1 MLFASRVNES
11 DEQDRTRKNGTEGGL
26 RAAEGHCG
34 KPASRRGRSW
44 PLQDCWVCRTGV
56 RFLPNAVVQVDWFL
70 SIDETMSSSLT
81 NTMNLSPEATGLA
94 GIAASSRFAYRV
106 GEISFGVT
114 ATAGLRIAPDPGLME
129 FEADS
134 LTCDVEITAEWAEE
148 LKMPATR
155 PAFES
160 GGLWSAFKEDDGT
173 SFYFQTS
180 YLGEW
185 PYKRAWF
192 NRDFSRGNVKLL
204 KRYFDLELPVYPLE
218 YPLDE
223 LLMIHRLAQGEGAE
237 IHACGVVTADGA
249 GRLFVGHSGAGKSTT
264 SRLWL
269 RQPGSCVLS
278 DDRIILRLSG
288 GKVVMYG
295 TPWHGDAG
303 LAAQACAPVNRILLL
318 EHGERNE
325 ILSLDPAR
333 ATAEL
338 FARTFVPYHS
348 SAGLAHTLD
357 FLEKIT
363 ARVPVALFR
372 FVPDGS
378 AVEEILRATE

>member
-1 MLFASRVNES
+1 
-11 DEQDRTRKNGTEGGL
+11 
-26 RAAEGHCG
+26 
-34 KPASRRGRSW
+34 
-44 PLQDCWVCRTGV
+44 
-56 RFLPNAVVQVDWFL
+56 
-70 SIDETMSSSLT
+70 MSSSLT
-81 NTMNLSPEATGLA
+81 NTMNLPPAAAGLA
-94 GIAASSRFAYRV
+94 EIGSSSRFAYRV

-114 ATAGLRIAPDPGLME
+114 AKEGLRIALDPGLLE
-129 FEADS
+129 FEAAS
-134 LTCDVEITAEWAEE
+134 AACDVEISAEWADE
-148 LKMPATR
+148 LKRPVTR

-160 GGLWSAFKEDDGT
+160 GGLWSAFKEGDGT
-173 SFYFQTS
+173 AFYFQTS
-180 YLGEW
+180 YLGEA

-192 NRDFSRGNVKLL
+192 NKDFSRGRVMLL
-204 KRYFDLELPVYPLE
+204 KRYFDPELPVYPLE

-249 GRLFVGHSGAGKSTT
+249 GHLFVGHSGAGKSTT

-269 RQPGSCVLS
+269 RQPGNCVLS
-278 DDRIILRLSG
+278 DDRIILRLRD
-288 GKVVMYG
+288 GKPVMYG

-303 LAAQACAPVNRILLL
+303 LAAQASAPVNQILLL

-325 ILSLDPAR
+325 MLRLDPAR

-348 SAGLAHTLD
+348 SAGLAHTLG
-357 FLEKIT
+357 FLEQVT
-363 ARVPVALFR
+363 ARVPVVLFR

>member
-1 MLFASRVNES
+1 
-11 DEQDRTRKNGTEGGL
+11 
-26 RAAEGHCG
+26 
-34 KPASRRGRSW
+34 
-44 PLQDCWVCRTGV
+44 
-56 RFLPNAVVQVDWFL
+56 
-70 SIDETMSSSLT
+70 MSSSLT

-94 GIAASSRFAYRV
+94 DIAASSRFGYRV

-114 ATAGLRIAPDPGLME
+114 AKAGLRIALDPGLME

-134 LTCDVEITAEWAEE
+134 PACDVEISAEWAEE
-148 LKMPATR
+148 LKVPVTTR

-173 SFYFQTS
+173 AFYFQTS
-180 YLGEW
+180 YLGES

-204 KRYFDLELPVYPLE
+204 KRYFDPELPVYPLE

-278 DDRIILRLSG
+278 DDRIILRLRDR
-288 GKVVMYG
+288 KVVMYG

-303 LAAQACAPVNRILLL
+303 LAAQACAPVHRILLL

-338 FARTFVPYHS
+338 FTRTFVPYHS
-348 SAGLAHTLD
+348 PAGLAHTLD

-363 ARVPVALFR
+363 SRVPVALFR

-378 AVEEILRATE
+378 AVVEILRAAE

>member
-1 MLFASRVNES
+1 M
-11 DEQDRTRKNGTEGGL
+11 
-26 RAAEGHCG
+26 
-34 KPASRRGRSW
+34 
-44 PLQDCWVCRTGV
+44 
-56 RFLPNAVVQVDWFL
+56 QVDWFL
-70 SIDETMSSSLT
+70 SVNEEMSAYPSSSTTL
-81 NTMNLSPEATGLA
+81 LPPATQPAEIG
-94 GIAASSRFAYRV
+94 STSRFAYRV

-114 ATAGLRIAPDPGLME
+114 AKAGLRIALDPGLME

-134 LTCDVEITAEWAEE
+134 PACDVEITAEWAEE
-148 LKMPATR
+148 LKMPLTR

-160 GGLWSAFKEDDGT
+160 GGLWSAFQEDGGT
-173 SFYFQTS
+173 AFYFQTS
-180 YLGEW
+180 YLGES

-204 KRYFDLELPVYPLE
+204 KRYFDPELPVYPLE

-223 LLMIHRLAQGEGAE
+223 LLMIHRLALGEGAE

-278 DDRIILRLSG
+278 DDRIILRLRD
-288 GKVVMYG
+288 GKPVMYG

-338 FARTFVPYHS
+338 FARAFVPYHS
-348 SAGLAHTLD
+348 PAGLAHTLD

-363 ARVPVALFR
+363 ARLPVALFR

-378 AVEEILRATE
+378 AVEEILRAAG

>member
-1 MLFASRVNES
+1 M
-11 DEQDRTRKNGTEGGL
+11 
-26 RAAEGHCG
+26 
-34 KPASRRGRSW
+34 P
-44 PLQDCWVCRTGV
+44 
-56 RFLPNAVVQVDWFL
+56 VDWFV
-70 SIDETMSSSLT
+70 SVDEPMSF
-81 NTMNLSPEATGLA
+81 SPGNSTTFFPAATGPLD
-94 GIAASSRFAYRV
+94 IASSPRIAFRV

-114 ATAGLRIAPDPGLME
+114 AEAGLRIALDPGLSQ
-129 FEADS
+129 FEASS
-134 LTCDVEITAEWAEE
+134 LACDVEISAELADE
-148 LKMPATR
+148 LKIPDAR

-160 GGLWSAFKEDDGT
+160 GGLWSAFKEGGGT

-180 YLGEW
+180 YLGES

-192 NRDFSRGNVKLL
+192 NRDFSRGRVMLL
-204 KRYFDLELPVYPLE
+204 RRYFDPELPVYPLE

-237 IHACGVVTADGA
+237 IHACGVVTADGT

-278 DDRIILRLSG
+278 DDRIILRLRD
-288 GKVVMYG
+288 GKPLMYG

-303 LAAQACAPVNRILLL
+303 LAAQASATVHQILLL
-318 EHGERNE
+318 EHAERNE
-325 ILSLDPAR
+325 FVPLDPAR
-333 ATAEL
+333 AIAEL

-348 SAGLAHTLD
+348 PSGLAHTLD
-357 FLEKIT
+357 FLEKLT
-363 ARVPVALFR
+363 ARVPVAVFR

-378 AVEEILRATE
+378 AVEEILRAA

>member
-1 MLFASRVNES
+1 
-11 DEQDRTRKNGTEGGL
+11 
-26 RAAEGHCG
+26 
-34 KPASRRGRSW
+34 
-44 PLQDCWVCRTGV
+44 
-56 RFLPNAVVQVDWFL
+56 VQVDWFL
-70 SIDETMSSSLT
+70 SVDEEMSAYPSPSTTLLAAAAGPDDISS
-81 NTMNLSPEATGLA
+81 
-94 GIAASSRFAYRV
+94 SSRFAYRV

-114 ATAGLRIAPDPGLME
+114 AKESLRIALDPGLME
-129 FEADS
+129 FEANS
-134 LTCDVEITAEWAEE
+134 LACDVEISAEWAEE
-148 LKMPATR
+148 LKMPVTR

-192 NRDFSRGNVKLL
+192 NKDFSRGNVKLL
-204 KRYFDLELPVYPLE
+204 KRYFGPELPVYPLE

-278 DDRIILRLSG
+278 DDRIILRLRDG
-288 GKVVMYG
+288 NPVMYG

-303 LAAQACAPVNRILLL
+303 LAAQACAPVNQILLL

-325 ILSLDPAR
+325 ILRLDPAR

-378 AVEEILRATE
+378 AVEEILRAAE

>member
-1 MLFASRVNES
+1 
-11 DEQDRTRKNGTEGGL
+11 
-26 RAAEGHCG
+26 
-34 KPASRRGRSW
+34 
-44 PLQDCWVCRTGV
+44 
-56 RFLPNAVVQVDWFL
+56 
-70 SIDETMSSSLT
+70 MSSFPNHS
-81 NTMNLSPEATGLA
+81 MILSPAATELA
-94 GIAASSRFAYRV
+94 DICSSSRFAYRV
-106 GEISFGVT
+106 GDISFGVT
-114 ATAGLRIAPDPGLME
+114 AKAGLGIALDPGLRE
-129 FEADS
+129 FEVS
-134 LTCDVEITAEWAEE
+134 SPRCDVEISAEWADE
-148 LKMPATR
+148 LKMPVMR

-180 YLGEW
+180 YLGES

-192 NRDFSRGNVKLL
+192 NRDFSRGRVMLL
-204 KRYFDLELPVYPLE
+204 KRYFDPELPVYPLE

-269 RQPGSCVLS
+269 RQAGSRVLS
-278 DDRIILRLSG
+278 DDRIILRLRD
-288 GKVVMYG
+288 GKPVMYG

-303 LAAQACAPVNRILLL
+303 LAAQACAPVNQILLL

-325 ILSLDPAR
+325 ILALDPAR

-348 SAGLAHTLD
+348 SPGLAHTLD
-357 FLEKIT
+357 FLEKLT
-363 ARVPVALFR
+363 ARVPVAVFR
-372 FVPDGS
+372 FVPEGS
-378 AVEEILRATE
+378 AVEEILRAAE

>member
-1 MLFASRVNES
+1 
-11 DEQDRTRKNGTEGGL
+11 
-26 RAAEGHCG
+26 
-34 KPASRRGRSW
+34 
-44 PLQDCWVCRTGV
+44 
-56 RFLPNAVVQVDWFL
+56 VQVDWFL
-70 SIDETMSSSLT
+70 SVNEAMSAYP
-81 NTMNLSPEATGLA
+81 SPSTTLLPAATGPADIGSL
-94 GIAASSRFAYRV
+94 SRFAYRV

-114 ATAGLRIAPDPGLME
+114 AKAGLRIALDPGLME

-134 LTCDVEITAEWAEE
+134 PACNVEIAAEWAEE
-148 LKMPATR
+148 LKMPVTR

-160 GGLWSAFKEDDGT
+160 GGLWTAFREDNGT

-180 YLGEW
+180 YLGEL

-192 NRDFSRGNVKLL
+192 NRDFSRGHVMLL
-204 KRYFDLELPVYPLE
+204 KRYFDPELPVYPLE

-237 IHACGVVTADGA
+237 IHACGLVTVDGA

-278 DDRIILRLSG
+278 DDRIILRLQNG
-288 GKVVMYG
+288 RPVMYG

-303 LAAQACAPVNRILLL
+303 LAAQACAPVNQILLL
-318 EHGERNE
+318 EHGDRNE
-325 ILSLDPAR
+325 FLPMDPVR

-348 SAGLAHTLD
+348 SSGLAHTLD

-363 ARVPVALFR
+363 ARVPVAVFR

-378 AVEEILRATE
+378 AVEEILRVAE

>member
-1 MLFASRVNES
+1 MPSSPSNSTTLLPA
-11 DEQDRTRKNGTEGGL
+11 GAGL
-26 RAAEGHCG
+26 CGFDSAE
-34 KPASRRGRSW
+34 R
-44 PLQDCWVCRTGV
+44 
-56 RFLPNAVVQVDWFL
+56 
-70 SIDETMSSSLT
+70 
-81 NTMNLSPEATGLA
+81 
-94 GIAASSRFAYRV
+94 IAFRV

-114 ATAGLRIAPDPGLME
+114 AQAGLRIALDPGLSI
-129 FEADS
+129 FETSSPA
-134 LTCDVEITAEWAEE
+134 CDVEISAEWADE
-148 LKMPATR
+148 LEMPDAR

-160 GGLWSAFKEDDGT
+160 GGLWSAFKEDGGT

-180 YLGEW
+180 YLGEF

-192 NRDFSRGNVKLL
+192 NGDFSRGRVQLL
-204 KRYFDLELPVYPLE
+204 KRYFDPELPVYPLE

-237 IHACGVVTADGA
+237 IHACGVVTADGT

-278 DDRIILRLSG
+278 DDRIILRLRE
-288 GKVVMYG
+288 GKPVMYG

-303 LAAQACAPVNRILLL
+303 LAAQASAPVNQILLL
-318 EHGERNE
+318 EHAERNE
-325 ILSLDPAR
+325 FLALDPAR

-363 ARVPVALFR
+363 ARVPVAVFR

-378 AVEEILRATE
+378 AVEEILRAA